1 MICKN
6 YSESEKTEKPEF
18 AVKFSVLS
26 KDYVIMTRCIVATWD
41 VKVVWNF
48 HINIGSW
55 STHF

>member
-41 VKVVWNF
+41 VKVV
-48 HINIGSW
+48 
-55 STHF
+55 